1 MGINHQLAALIPSSS
16 WVSCRALEQHQSLR
30 DRSKCCSEWHLETLT
45 VNFSSKLWSVSK
57 KCNERL
63 LNESE
68 VRLNARFGLKLRL
81 VSTWRTQLS
90 SVDHHSM
97 KDSLAIRHNQLKFF
111 NAHRR
116 RACQWAGLVGNV
128 RIKYPNITSSLKT
141 LPKTLLHLLDLQMDR
156 IVECQCLKECIHQD
170 FLWEHFLHLRLW
182 PDLLVTCRCN
192 HPQDSSTLPLQIPA
206 TRYEFPGP

>member
-1 MGINHQLAALIPSSS
+1 MG
-16 WVSCRALEQHQSLR
+16 
-30 DRSKCCSEWHLETLT
+30 WHLETLT

-128 RIKYPNITSSLKT
+128 RIKYPKITASLKT
-141 LPKTLLHLLDLQMDR
+141 LPKN
-156 IVECQCLKECIHQD
+156 
-170 FLWEHFLHLRLW
+170 FLHLRLW
-182 PDLLVTCRCN
+182 PDPLVTCRCN
-192 HPQDSSTLPLQIPA
+192 HPQDSSTLPLQDSCHQ
-206 TRYEFPGP
+206 